1 MKNKK
6 LSKKEPDMATKRIDL
21 IATPTIIGVIVYQ
34 LLRRE
39 IDKSSSDKTSV
50 PSD

>member
-6 LSKKEPDMATKRIDL
+6 LSKKEPGTVTKSIDL
-21 IATPTIIGVIVYQ
+21 IATPTIIGVITYQ

-39 IDKSSSDKTSV
+39 IDEKKLRQNEYSK
-50 PSD
+50 